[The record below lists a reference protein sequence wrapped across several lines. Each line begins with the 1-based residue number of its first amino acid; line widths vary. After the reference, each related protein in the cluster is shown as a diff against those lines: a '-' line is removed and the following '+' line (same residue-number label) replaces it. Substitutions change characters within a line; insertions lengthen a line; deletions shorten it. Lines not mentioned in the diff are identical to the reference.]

1 MPGPPLIVAA
11 PSPPRVVVP
20 RRAGRPGGRGLEP
33 AGRRRSAPRPPVPA
47 GAPEAPRAPLPLRE
61 VASLP
66 GRSLAPGARSFEED
80 LPPPRRRLPLAVA
93 ALHGLLALFW
103 WGALGGVLYWGDP
116 RISAARGAFFV
127 ALFGA
132 LFFTLAPLL
141 RALAVHLSSSRVY
154 QQAAGAHATR
164 QALLLATFACLN
176 ALLLLVRAWSG
187 LNALLLFGTFA
198 VIEVVALSRR

>member
-1 MPGPPLIVAA
+1 M
-11 PSPPRVVVP
+11 
-20 RRAGRPGGRGLEP
+20 
-33 AGRRRSAPRPPVPA
+33 
-47 GAPEAPRAPLPLRE
+47 
-61 VASLP
+61 ASLP
-66 GRSLAPGARSFEED
+66 GKSLAPGARSFEDD
-80 LPPPRRRLPLAVA
+80 LPPPRQRLPLAVA
-93 ALHGLLALFW
+93 ALHGMLALFW

>member
-1 MPGPPLIVAA
+1 
-11 PSPPRVVVP
+11 
-20 RRAGRPGGRGLEP
+20 
-33 AGRRRSAPRPPVPA
+33 
-47 GAPEAPRAPLPLRE
+47 
-61 VASLP
+61 
-66 GRSLAPGARSFEED
+66 
-80 LPPPRRRLPLAVA
+80 VA
-93 ALHGLLALFW
+93 ALHGMLALFW
-103 WGALGGVLYWGDP
+103 WGALGSVLYWGDP

-164 QALLLATFACLN
+164 QALLLAMFACLN

>member
-1 MPGPPLIVAA
+1 
-11 PSPPRVVVP
+11 
-20 RRAGRPGGRGLEP
+20 
-33 AGRRRSAPRPPVPA
+33 
-47 GAPEAPRAPLPLRE
+47 LPLRE

-66 GRSLAPGARSFEED
+66 VRSPAPSFEDD
-80 LPPPRRRLPLAVA
+80 LPPPRRRSPLALA
-93 ALHGLLALFW
+93 ALHGVLALFW

-116 RISAARGAFFV
+116 KISAARGAFFV

-141 RALAVHLSSSRVY
+141 RALAVHLSHSRVY

-198 VIEVVALSRR
+198 VIEVVALARR

>member
-1 MPGPPLIVAA
+1 
-11 PSPPRVVVP
+11 
-20 RRAGRPGGRGLEP
+20 
-33 AGRRRSAPRPPVPA
+33 
-47 GAPEAPRAPLPLRE
+47 LPLRE

-66 GRSLAPGARSFEED
+66 VRSPAPSFEDD
-80 LPPPRRRLPLAVA
+80 LPPPRRRLPLALA
-93 ALHGLLALFW
+93 ALHGVLALFW
-103 WGALGGVLYWGDP
+103 WGALGGDP
-116 RISAARGAFFV
+116 KISAARGAFFV

-141 RALAVHLSSSRVY
+141 RALAVHLSHSRVY

-198 VIEVVALSRR
+198 VIEVVALARR